1 MIINLSYVLNKF
13 FLGACLLITTS
24 LYSQDWETKEKTFT
38 EGIMLY
44 GIIDVDANKVI
55 SLKPYAKKVT
65 VKYDP
70 FFYSYVI
77 NFETLEENYMMKLVT
92 KRELSSGITTYVDT
106 YSKNPHIEYLIEDK
120 IKSDG
125 SIIITAL
132 KAIVIDG
139 KNLKPFKIID
149 ELK

>member
-13 FLGACLLITTS
+13 FLGACLLITTN
-24 LYSQDWETKEKTFT
+24 LYSQDWETKEKTYT

-44 GIIDVDANKVI
+44 GIIDVDTNKVI

-77 NFETLEENYMMKLVT
+77 NFETLEGNYMMKLVT

-106 YSKNPHIEYLIEDK
+106 YSKNPQIEYLIEDK